1 MFHLGGT
8 DGSGGTG
15 GHGQRD
21 LAQLVGPFVV
31 DHGRFAVDA
40 HQADVGAVHGAAHV
54 DAAGQG
60 DAHGRGQAHVLEV
73 LEHGVHDAFHGAG
86 SVGGGGVAVHPALG
100 VHHVAD
106 AGAGAAH
113 GELEGTAVELAA
125 VELVAQGLHG
135 VFVFHHEL
143 DVAAGG
149 PAQVAAAVLVGDV
162 AQLADVGDGHG
173 AGAAHA
179 DGVHL
184 VAALGH
190 VHQHA
195 GLEDLVIQPLAEIL
209 FDDRREE
216 LIVLAGTD
224 IGDAPFHGLGRIVAG
239 RNKSHGLSPL
249 H

>member
-1 MFHLGGT
+1 MGQAAT
-8 DGSGGTG
+8 ASGIS
-15 GHGQRD
+15 
-21 LAQLVGPFVV
+21 QLVGPFVV

-60 DAHGRGQAHVLEV
+60 DVHGRGQAHVLEV
-73 LEHGVHDAFHGAG
+73 LEHGVHDAFHRAG

-106 AGAGAAH
+106 TGTGAAH
-113 GELEGTAVELAA
+113 GELEGAAVELAA

-184 VAALGH
+184 VTALGH